1 MTVVILGSGNVA
13 THMGKAFHTLGHQI
27 LQVYSRNKA
36 NAIALA
42 SVVTAEGVDTIED
55 ISDKADL
62 YFIAVADQA
71 IQCIVNQLSKNLEG
85 VVVHAS
91 GATDINILMNFPLHG
106 VIYPVQ
112 SLRKDVPALLE
123 NIPFGIEG
131 SDTKT
136 TDHLLELMHNI
147 SAKSFLCDSKQR
159 LALHTAAIFANNF
172 SNVLFQ
178 IAYDILK
185 EQNLSF
191 DLLKPIILET
201 AQKVQKQIPK
211 DVQTGPAERGDTET
225 IQKHLQFLMKT
236 PHWLKIYQQLT
247 DEITGNKYEH

>member
-1 MTVVILGSGNVA
+1 MMTIAILGSGNIA
-13 THMGKAFHTLGHQI
+13 SHIGNAFHTLGHQI

-42 SVVTAEGVDTIED
+42 SVLNAHAIDTIED
-55 ISDKADL
+55 ITDKADL
-62 YFIAVADQA
+62 YFIAVTDQA
-71 IQCIVNQLSKNLEG
+71 IQQIVNQLPETLEG
-85 VVVHAS
+85 MVVHCS
-91 GATDINILMNFPLHG
+91 GATHINILAHFPLHG

-112 SLRKDVPALLE
+112 SLRKDIAASLE

-131 SDTKT
+131 SNPDT
-136 TDHLLELMHNI
+136 TDRLLQLMQNI
-147 SAKSFLCDSKQR
+147 SAESFLCDSEQR
-159 LALHTAAIFANNF
+159 LALHIAAVFANNF

-191 DLLKPIILET
+191 DLLRPIMLET
-201 AQKVQKQIPK
+201 AQKVQKQVPK
-211 DVQTGPAERGDTET
+211 DVQTGPAKRGDMET

-247 DEITGNKYEH
+247 EEITRNKH